1 VDFPVQGFQC
11 IVDDSGGFSA
21 VATGLLTTL
30 SDEYPRLPRLTFAVR
45 PPTVPRP
52 ASALNAA
59 ASADNPLAR
68 ALHDAVSLGALS
80 DASSLY
86 IVAGEGDFQLRL
98 MLHSVLSLVWIPS
111 GAFEQSSAICS
122 THFNVFATLIW
133 SFLGWI
139 A

>member
-1 VDFPVQGFQC
+1 VQGFQC

-86 IVAGEGDFQLRL
+86 IVAGAVIDIFTNSLY
-98 MLHSVLSLVWIPS
+98 SVSMLSLIRTP
-111 GAFEQSSAICS
+111 
-122 THFNVFATLIW
+122 
-133 SFLGWI
+133 
-139 A
+139 

>member
-1 VDFPVQGFQC
+1 MQGFQC

-86 IVAGEGDFQLRL
+86 IVAGEGTLTYALCSVYLRL
-98 MLHSVLSLVWIPS
+98 MFGVV
-111 GAFEQSSAICS
+111 AFVD
-122 THFNVFATLIW
+122 TFRRV
-133 SFLGWI
+133 
-139 A
+139 